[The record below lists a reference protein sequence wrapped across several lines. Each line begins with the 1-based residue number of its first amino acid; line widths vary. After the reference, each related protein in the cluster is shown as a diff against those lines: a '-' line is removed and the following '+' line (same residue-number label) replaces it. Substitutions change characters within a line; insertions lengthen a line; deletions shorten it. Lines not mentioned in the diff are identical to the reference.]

1 MGVKPESSWVGLGI
15 VEFYSMYEYNL
26 FTTNIAKAAFLSMNV
41 FISGSEVY

>member
-1 MGVKPESSWVGLGI
+1 MGVNLTHLGWPGI

-41 FISGSEVY
+41 FISGSGVY